1 MTWRR
6 MLWASGLLSIFLAPA
21 GCDIAAADP
30 LTVRVTVRFL
40 NGKTGQPIQGEVPNV
55 WLDKSRM
62 PVTAKTD
69 FNGEVSFEL
78 DTSRVNT
85 IRCFPTSMRTVVG
98 VGRLAG
104 KSRTPAHESST
115 RVLSAPTS
123 AALGEPTWS
132 RVCW

>member
-1 MTWRR
+1 

-69 FNGEVSFEL
+69 FKGEVSFEL

-85 IRCFPTSMRTVVG
+85 INVFPNFYADCRGSGSPGWEVAYPSARIIDEGIVG
-98 VGRLAG
+98 ANVC
-104 KSRTPAHESST
+104 
-115 RVLSAPTS
+115 
-123 AALGEPTWS
+123 ALGEPTWS